1 MTFEILEHVTAAEPV
16 ARAEQSM
23 VRMRDGVRLAT
34 DVYLPPVPGR
44 HGVVLIRG
52 PYDKN
57 SRYQGLADMAE
68 VFNDRGLVLVAQDV
82 RGKFR
87 SEGVTHPYVSD
98 VADAYDTLDWIIGQ
112 SWSNG
117 SVGLVGVSYLGFTVW
132 AGIASG
138 HPAVKG
144 AVPQGTGV
152 NMARHHLGSPWRQ
165 DPAPLL
171 GADDLLQIWADN
183 DIRYLSIDYTRA
195 PLIDTFEEAARSIGV
210 RPPALDDYFRRV
222 RTGDVFNPYGDRH
235 PYWTTNVPVLHWS
248 NWFDPGLGPEGLH
261 DFRYFRGAGGRR
273 GLHYLRAE
281 SADHGGV
288 RLEDIPYA
296 DQQHPWV
303 NDAEHTQVQYRQAI
317 DAADFLL
324 PLLTGRGSLP
334 SPSQR
339 VRWHT
344 GHAGWRTAEDW
355 PPAGVVHR
363 NLFLSA
369 ADSALDGSEGGAL
382 SHHQDTERAT
392 VSWEHDPASPVPS
405 SVTHDEWWT
414 FLASYPDERDFGS
427 RSDVVTFTSEP
438 TPTALDI
445 AGNAVLNVRAATS
458 GPSMHLFAKLL
469 DVAPD
474 GSARPVSH
482 GRTLLERPDLEDLIS
497 FELDAVAYRVRPGH
511 RLRLHLASSDYP
523 LWVRHPG
530 TDENPWHAEL
540 FEVNHQRLLLGG
552 LDASHLRLPIY
563 PDSGDEGLRL

>member
-144 AVPQGTGV
+144 AVPPQGTGV

-222 RTGDVFNPYGDRH
+222 RTGDVFNPYATATPTGPPTCRCSTGATGSI
-235 PYWTTNVPVLHWS
+235 PVSVP
-248 NWFDPGLGPEGLH
+248 
-261 DFRYFRGAGGRR
+261 
-273 GLHYLRAE
+273 
-281 SADHGGV
+281 
-288 RLEDIPYA
+288 
-296 DQQHPWV
+296 
-303 NDAEHTQVQYRQAI
+303 
-317 DAADFLL
+317 
-324 PLLTGRGSLP
+324 
-334 SPSQR
+334 
-339 VRWHT
+339 
-344 GHAGWRTAEDW
+344 
-355 PPAGVVHR
+355 
-363 NLFLSA
+363 
-369 ADSALDGSEGGAL
+369 
-382 SHHQDTERAT
+382 
-392 VSWEHDPASPVPS
+392 
-405 SVTHDEWWT
+405 
-414 FLASYPDERDFGS
+414 RDFTTSATSEVQAVAAVCTTSAPSRRTTAAYGS
-427 RSDVVTFTSEP
+427 RTFPTQTSS
-438 TPTALDI
+438 TR
-445 AGNAVLNVRAATS
+445 G
-458 GPSMHLFAKLL
+458 
-469 DVAPD
+469 
-474 GSARPVSH
+474 
-482 GRTLLERPDLEDLIS
+482 
-497 FELDAVAYRVRPGH
+497 
-511 RLRLHLASSDYP
+511 
-523 LWVRHPG
+523 
-530 TDENPWHAEL
+530 
-540 FEVNHQRLLLGG
+540 
-552 LDASHLRLPIY
+552 
-563 PDSGDEGLRL
+563 